1 VADDLPKTRKRPK
14 VLETA
19 LFLLWGIVG
28 RVILGSALTLGF
40 AVTSQ
45 ADEGMDGVE
54 KTLEAVPTIS
64 GLSAYG
70 RMKACGIQIE
80 QSSFAKFT
88 PRDFSSRAVRNG
100 DGILNVMLALPPL
113 PGATAPDP
121 DPDPYRDVVAR
132 WYIWNGKAFPR
143 NGWAQRIQY
152 QPTPLEW
159 MGC

>member
-1 VADDLPKTRKRPK
+1 MDSDRPGIRKRPK
-14 VLETA
+14 VPETA
-19 LFLLWGIVG
+19 FFLLRGIVG
-28 RVILGSALTLGF
+28 RVILGVALALGL

-45 ADEGMDGVE
+45 ADEGVGMVE

-88 PRDFSSRAVRNG
+88 PRDFPRHAVRNG
-100 DGILNVMLALPPL
+100 DGILNVMLALPPIL
-113 PGATAPDP
+113 GAMATDP
-121 DPDPYRDVVAR
+121 DLYRDIVAR
-132 WYIWNGKAFPR
+132 WYIWNGKTFAY

-159 MGC
+159 MDC